1 MQGFPLRVTEEK
13 SQVDQKIVKL
23 HAFFMTDAFTSL
35 VMEDQD
41 LLREQSAY
49 MRKYS
54 EVLGRRIARF

>member
-1 MQGFPLRVTEEK
+1 
-13 SQVDQKIVKL
+13 
-23 HAFFMTDAFTSL
+23 L